1 MYNYI
6 KHYLYYTSL
15 YIQLANVINIYV
27 IIIPMIKVDYNQHG
41 HTSGENKYWSLDP
54 KELDQGLC
62 HQPTTLHG
70 TQCCHRNF
78 LSCSNVW
85 MHKTTKFKI

>member
-41 HTSGENKYWSLDP
+41 HTSGENKY
-54 KELDQGLC
+54 
-62 HQPTTLHG
+62 
-70 TQCCHRNF
+70 
-78 LSCSNVW
+78 
-85 MHKTTKFKI
+85 